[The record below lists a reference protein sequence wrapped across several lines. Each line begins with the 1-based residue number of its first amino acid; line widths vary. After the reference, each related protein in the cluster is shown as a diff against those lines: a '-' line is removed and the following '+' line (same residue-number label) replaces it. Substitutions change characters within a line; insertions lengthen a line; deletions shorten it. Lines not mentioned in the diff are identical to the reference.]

1 MFGMI
6 IINKMRSFL
15 LFFVTLFRRAL
26 CCFRRRRRLSYVEP
40 LTDIGIVANKQ
51 NDTEVENWKNWGND
65 GFVNKKPNTVQEHI
79 DFYRQQKAQI
89 QIQEEVP
96 EERTDFFE
104 DMTPKITAQ
113 KKVLIGSSRKH
124 NERSNNLSLVPDIVL
139 TVSIYMFFI
148 CTYYNYYMLK
158 GNELGEWDENP
169 GWEGEKLAYEA
180 MEAIK
185 EKKRIDRERKAM
197 EQQQRRM
204 ERFTNIKVNA

>member
-15 LFFVTLFRRAL
+15 LFFITLFRRAL

-40 LTDIGIVANKQ
+40 LTDIGIIANKQ
-51 NDTEVENWKNWGND
+51 HDGEVENWNNWGND
-65 GFVNKKPNTVQEHI
+65 GFLNKKPSTVQEHI

-89 QIQEEVP
+89 QTQDEVA

-113 KKVLIGSSRKH
+113 KKVLIGSNKKY
-124 NERSNNLSLVPDIVL
+124 ERSNNLSLVPDMVL
-139 TVSIYMFFI
+139 T
-148 CTYYNYYMLK
+148 
-158 GNELGEWDENP
+158 GNELGEWDENS
-169 GWEGEKLAYEA
+169 GWDGEKLEYEA

-185 EKKRIDRERKAM
+185 EKKRIDRERKAL

>member
-1 MFGMI
+1 MC
-6 IINKMRSFL
+6 
-15 LFFVTLFRRAL
+15 VY
-26 CCFRRRRRLSYVEP
+26 RRLSYVEP

-139 TVSIYMFFI
+139 T
-148 CTYYNYYMLK
+148 